1 MTNKEK
7 YKRAFS
13 SLHMPESY
21 VLDLNGNSTERE
33 NALHGRWAEQRK
45 RFRIAAAAACV
56 VLALCVGGASA
67 YAADLGG
74 IQRTIQVWIHGD
86 QTSAI
91 VTIND
96 QDGVTNYS
104 LTDNDG
110 RLIMS
115 GGGVAME
122 ADGSERPLTESEV
135 QDYLNLPETET
146 EGDRVYLF
154 YKDQKIDITEM
165 FGEDGLCF
173 ITVSDGDETQYVTAA
188 RNGGMASSPKRY
200 IEKSEL
206 PAEWFQ

>member
-21 VLDLNGNSTERE
+21 VLDLNGNSAERE
-33 NALHGRWAEQRK
+33 NALHGRRAEQRK
-45 RFRIAAAAACV
+45 RFRIAAAAVCA
-56 VLALCVGGASA
+56 VLALCVGGVSV
-67 YAADLGG
+67 YAADLGD
-74 IQRTIQVWIHGD
+74 IQRTIQVWLYGD
-86 QTSAI
+86 QTSAV
-91 VTIND
+91 VTISDKN
-96 QDGVTNYS
+96 GTSAYS
-104 LTDNDG
+104 LKDSDG
-110 RLIMS
+110 RIIQS

-135 QDYLNLPETET
+135 QDYLNLPDTET

-188 RNGGMASSPKRY
+188 RNGGMASSTKRY